1 MGKIVADAPV
11 SPTIV
16 PFYHTGM
23 ADVQPQSV
31 RTERL
36 LSPWPGRGNT
46 ITVRAGEP
54 FDVDDLLHA
63 HRKRV
68 SALRA
73 RANDGGMTIDAT
85 ESQVQKAER
94 ELYSAIT
101 ERVQQRLRALEKE
114 VRSDLGLRELTQQ
127 QRGREVPR
135 PME

>member
-1 MGKIVADAPV
+1 
-11 SPTIV
+11 
-16 PFYHTGM
+16 
-23 ADVQPQSV
+23 
-31 RTERL
+31 
-36 LSPWPGRGNT
+36 
-46 ITVRAGEP
+46 
-54 FDVDDLLHA
+54 
-63 HRKRV
+63 
-68 SALRA
+68 
-73 RANDGGMTIDAT
+73 MTIDAT